1 MHWIIS
7 RMTRACVC
15 VTGQKTKK
23 NGLIVVSSSKLS
35 LYIQPFFPP
44 THLKKLLQRQRRA
57 LKSPPF
63 LKEGV
68 AHNFFQPKYTTLF
81 LHQDLGSFF
90 FFGLETP
97 IFQVIFKKV
106 LKRLPSSAALMT
118 VQFIG
123 SSTLDACQD
132 GATQYYSTLKVS
144 SIR

>member
-7 RMTRACVC
+7 RMTRACVSVSLVRKPKKWSNC
-15 VTGQKTKK
+15 GLVIKTFP
-23 NGLIVVSSSKLS
+23 LHSTL
-35 LYIQPFFPP
+35 FFP
-44 THLKKLLQRQRRA
+44 HLKKFTLEIASRVEIT
-57 LKSPPF
+57 PF
-63 LKEGV
+63 LKVGV

>member
-15 VTGQKTKK
+15 HWLENQK

-35 LYIQPFFPP
+35 LYIQPFFSP
-44 THLKKLLQRQRRA
+44 TSKNLLQRQRRA

-63 LKEGV
+63 LKVGV

-81 LHQDLGSFF
+81 LHQDFGSFF